1 MIKVIIIYIAY
12 NYNTKIFKQICNVI
26 KLVPKKF
33 EESDSK
39 EFEESSSEMF
49 EGSSTK
55 GFKGILNKLK
65 Y

>member
-1 MIKVIIIYIAY
+1 MIKVIIIYIAH
-12 NYNTKIFKQICNVI
+12 NYNSKIFKQICNVI

-33 EESDSK
+33 EESDS
-39 EFEESSSEMF
+39 EEF

-55 GFKGILNKLK
+55 ESKGILNKAEILNF